1 LNITKLLRLSA
12 VSGLLSILLLGCAV
26 EVPGGVD
33 DFNAATETP
42 GLPTATPVIIAPAL
56 EATSTRVPPPP
67 TPTRAPTRAPDTAT
81 LAPTA
86 TQTVAAPTEAS
97 AQPTASTSTAQ
108 ATTAA
113 TIQTAPTTAP
123 TQAAATTAPTQAAP
137 VASGEMI
144 AIKGGAFQM
153 GSAQGDPD
161 ERPPHEVTVS
171 DFQMDRFEVT
181 NTLFDAFVQA
191 TGYQTENEKG
201 GKAQTWRTF
210 STPDTTDN
218 PVVMVTW
225 ADANAYCQWAGK
237 RLPTEA
243 EWEYAARG
251 TDGRIYPWG
260 NDYDPSKF
268 NGKASGIHGTVH
280 VGSYPSGESAF
291 GIDDMAGNVWEWT
304 ADWYQAYPGGPA
316 SQFYGEKFR
325 VTRGGGWFDE
335 QKQVR
340 ASNRSSAD
348 PTAANDDL
356 GFRCVK

>member
-1 LNITKLLRLSA
+1 MKIKKLLLLS
-12 VSGLLSILLLGCAV
+12 VVGGLLSILLIACAV
-26 EVPGGVD
+26 EVPGGRD

-67 TPTRAPTRAPDTAT
+67 TPTRAPTRAPNTAT
-81 LAPTA
+81 VAPTA
-86 TQTVAAPTEAS
+86 AQTVAAPTQAS
-97 AQPTASTSTAQ
+97 AQPTAQ
-108 ATTAA
+108 ATS
-113 TIQTAPTTAP
+113 AP
-123 TQAAATTAPTQAAP
+123 TQATSTSAPTPAAP
-137 VASGEMI
+137 PESGEMI
-144 AIKGGAFQM
+144 AIKGGTFQM

-161 ERPPHEVTVS
+161 ERPPHDVTVA

-181 NTLFDAFVQA
+181 NALFDAFVQA
-191 TGYQTENEKG
+191 TGYQTENEKA
-201 GKAQTWRTF
+201 GKPQTWRTF
-210 STPDTTDN
+210 STPDTMDN

-304 ADWYQAYPGGPA
+304 ADWYQAYPGGAP